1 MSAGTKLPYRH
12 NRPPSALSNLAET
25 THEMDRCEGG
35 RTQPCPFEGAKREP
49 RHTRD
54 PEGNMVGLVKRTSE
68 VRRRAPRTAGG
79 TRAQSHHTSERRNW
93 RMPNMSRETHER
105 GLRSPAFSV
114 MAFGL
119 YLVGLAL
126 VLMTIPNT
134 LLAIFGIAPTQEPW
148 IRVAGML
155 AGLIGL
161 LYVRYAPHGD
171 RPFFELTVQ
180 LRATVIV
187 FFLAFVL
194 LASAP
199 WQLLLFGA
207 IDLGAAGWTW
217 WTLAADRRIAT
228 A

>member
-1 MSAGTKLPYRH
+1 MSGQTYQR
-12 NRPPSALSNLAET
+12 
-25 THEMDRCEGG
+25 
-35 RTQPCPFEGAKREP
+35 
-49 RHTRD
+49 
-54 PEGNMVGLVKRTSE
+54 
-68 VRRRAPRTAGG
+68 
-79 TRAQSHHTSERRNW
+79 
-93 RMPNMSRETHER
+93 R
-105 GLRSPAFSV
+105 GLRSPPVSV
-114 MAFGL
+114 TVFGF

-134 LLAIFGIAPTQEPW
+134 LLAIFGIASTQDPW
-148 IRVAGML
+148 IRVVGML

-180 LRATVIV
+180 LRASVIV
-187 FFLAFVL
+187 FLLAFVV

-207 IDLGAAGWTW
+207 IDLAAAGWTW
-217 WTLAADRRIAT
+217 STLAAERPIAL

>member
-1 MSAGTKLPYRH
+1 
-12 NRPPSALSNLAET
+12 
-25 THEMDRCEGG
+25 
-35 RTQPCPFEGAKREP
+35 
-49 RHTRD
+49 
-54 PEGNMVGLVKRTSE
+54 
-68 VRRRAPRTAGG
+68 
-79 TRAQSHHTSERRNW
+79 
-93 RMPNMSRETHER
+93 MPNMSRETHER

-114 MAFGL
+114 TAFGL

-217 WTLAADRRIAT
+217 WTLASERQIAT

>member
-1 MSAGTKLPYRH
+1 
-12 NRPPSALSNLAET
+12 
-25 THEMDRCEGG
+25 
-35 RTQPCPFEGAKREP
+35 
-49 RHTRD
+49 
-54 PEGNMVGLVKRTSE
+54 
-68 VRRRAPRTAGG
+68 
-79 TRAQSHHTSERRNW
+79 
-93 RMPNMSRETHER
+93 MPGQTYAR
-105 GLRSPAFSV
+105 GLRSPAVSV
-114 MAFGL
+114 TVFGL

-126 VLMTIPNT
+126 VLMTIPNV
-134 LLAIFGIAPTQEPW
+134 LLALFGIAPTQEPW

-180 LRATVIV
+180 LRASVIV

-217 WTLAADRRIAT
+217 LTVAADKRITPA
-228 A
+228 

>member
-1 MSAGTKLPYRH
+1 MSG
-12 NRPPSALSNLAET
+12 
-25 THEMDRCEGG
+25 
-35 RTQPCPFEGAKREP
+35 QP
-49 RHTRD
+49 H
-54 PEGNMVGLVKRTSE
+54 
-68 VRRRAPRTAGG
+68 
-79 TRAQSHHTSERRNW
+79 Q
-93 RMPNMSRETHER
+93 R
-105 GLRSPAFSV
+105 GLRSPARSV
-114 MAFGL
+114 RIFGL

-134 LLAIFGIAPTQEPW
+134 LLGVFGIASTQEPW

-187 FFLAFVL
+187 FFLGFVL

-207 IDLGAAGWTW
+207 IDLAAAGWTW
-217 WTLAADRRIAT
+217 WTLAADTRIAT